1 MTALLS
7 VSGFMYVLKWLHF
20 FFGIMWIGHLYYFNF
35 TQGAFMAEADAPAKS
50 GVLTKLLPRALWWFR
65 WGAMWT
71 MVTGV
76 LMFVGY
82 THMTGAGMGI
92 FQSSW
97 GVSLTIGSILGLTM
111 WYNVWFIIWPNQQV
125 VIKSAQQ
132 VSTGGAALP
141 EAAASGAKALLASRT
156 NVMFSIPMLFFMGAG
171 SHLGLPVSN
180 QSNFLLLII
189 LLTAIWGFLEFNAIK
204 GKLGPIASIKGVIT
218 AGFVLTAVILL
229 VLQITL

>member
-1 MTALLS
+1 
-7 VSGFMYVLKWLHF
+7 
-20 FFGIMWIGHLYYFNF
+20 
-35 TQGAFMAEADAPAKS
+35 
-50 GVLTKLLPRALWWFR
+50 
-65 WGAMWT
+65 
-71 MVTGV
+71 
-76 LMFVGY
+76 MFVGY

-132 VSTGGAALP
+132 VAGGGAALP

-156 NVMFSIPMLFFMGAG
+156 NAMFSIPMLFFMGAG

-180 QSNFLLLII
+180 QSNFVLLII
-189 LLTAIWGFLEFNAIK
+189 LLAAIWGFLEFNAVK
-204 GKLGPIASIKGVIT
+204 GKLGPITSIKGVIT

-229 VLQITL
+229 VLQVTL